1 MQPTS
6 FFGERPEPPT
16 ESPSEAAVVT
26 LQPTS
31 FVGEILE
38 PPTESPSEAAVV
50 TVQPTSFVG
59 EILEPPTESPSEA
72 AVVTEAPTQGLP
84 SEVPSLAPTSSP
96 TALTE
101 NPSAS
106 KSPST
111 LIIDPTSKAP
121 TKRKITPRPSQRPTQ
136 APTSEGVASICVI
149 SSIPSRFNQSQ
160 WSGTDAAL
168 AMKQAISLTM
178 GEPVANINVGY
189 ANQLCLT
196 SPTMSPSFN
205 PTSTPTSDTL
215 RKLNTIEE
223 IYKASASS
231 ATSSISSEEI
241 SVAAVAFIPLSF
253 SIYKVLPGDY
263 HRAISLNP
271 IY

>member
-1 MQPTS
+1 M
-6 FFGERPEPPT
+6 
-16 ESPSEAAVVT
+16 
-26 LQPTS
+26 
-31 FVGEILE
+31 
-38 PPTESPSEAAVV
+38 
-50 TVQPTSFVG
+50 
-59 EILEPPTESPSEA
+59 
-72 AVVTEAPTQGLP
+72 
-84 SEVPSLAPTSSP
+84 
-96 TALTE
+96 
-101 NPSAS
+101 
-106 KSPST
+106 
-111 LIIDPTSKAP
+111 
-121 TKRKITPRPSQRPTQ
+121 
-136 APTSEGVASICVI
+136 I

-196 SPTMSPSFN
+196 SPTASPSFN
-205 PTSTPTSDTL
+205 PTSDTI